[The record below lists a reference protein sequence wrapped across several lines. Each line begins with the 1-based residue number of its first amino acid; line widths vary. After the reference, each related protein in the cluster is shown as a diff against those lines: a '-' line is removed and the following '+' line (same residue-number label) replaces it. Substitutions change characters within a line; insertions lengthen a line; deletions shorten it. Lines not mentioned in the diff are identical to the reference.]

1 MLTMYVSL
9 PGEMKEFVEN
19 QVNSGR
25 YNSVSEYIRE
35 LVRKDEKDRAQER
48 LEPML
53 LAGTESG
60 SPTAL
65 TPENWKR
72 GSRFRNARLE
82 MAADD
87 TRHGSL
93 LTLVKDGWR
102 RPSRHSPFSGYAWV

>member
-35 LVRKDEKDRAQER
+35 LIRKDEKDRAQER

-65 TPENWKR
+65 TPENWNEIR
-72 GSRFRNARLE
+72 QEAR
-82 MAADD
+82 
-87 TRHGSL
+87 
-93 LTLVKDGWR
+93 K
-102 RPSRHSPFSGYAWV
+102 PFSERKARNGG